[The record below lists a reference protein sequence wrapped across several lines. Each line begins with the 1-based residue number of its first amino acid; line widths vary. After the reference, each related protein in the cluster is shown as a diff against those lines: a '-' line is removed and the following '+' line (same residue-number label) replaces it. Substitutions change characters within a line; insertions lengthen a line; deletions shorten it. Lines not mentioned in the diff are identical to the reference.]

1 LQSYLNRNSRE
12 QIRQCGKIKLAT
24 EESHEIV
31 PVNEGQKYKISKKK
45 LISMVYR
52 KCSSKIET
60 NGETRVKAYQIK
72 I

>member
-1 LQSYLNRNSRE
+1 M
-12 QIRQCGKIKLAT
+12 KIKLAT